1 MSFKIGWFSTGRD
14 KEARTLLEKTCRAIE
29 EGRLGDLRIS
39 YVFSN
44 RERGEKEESDRFIE
58 LVERIGI
65 PLICFSSEKFNP
77 ELRKKA
83 LKEKS
88 SDLINHWRLLYDR
101 EIMKRIEKYPVRIA
115 FLAGYMLI
123 LGSELCRSL
132 PLFNLHPAAP
142 GGPRGTWQEVIWQL
156 IRERAGESGIMIH
169 RVTPELDAGP
179 AVTYCT
185 FSLRGAG
192 FDPLW
197 RKMEEKLR
205 TRKLGQIQREEG
217 EGEPLFLAIREE
229 QKKRE
234 LPLILA
240 TLGLFAR
247 GEINPE
253 EIKSPL
259 YVDLRKLK

>member
-14 KEARTLLEKTCRAIE
+14 KEARTLLEEACKAIKE
-29 EGRLGDLRIS
+29 KKIGDLEIC

-44 RERGEKEESDRFIE
+44 REKGEKEESDRFIE

-65 PLICFSSEKFNP
+65 PLICFSSKKFNP

-83 LKEKS
+83 LKEKK
-88 SDLINHWRLLYDR
+88 SDLINRWRLLYDR
-101 EIMKRIEKYPVRIA
+101 EIMKRIQKYPVRAI

-123 LGSELCRSL
+123 LGSEFCHSF
-132 PLFNLHPAAP
+132 PVFNLHPAAP

-156 IRERAGESGIMIH
+156 IKERAGETGIMIH

-185 FSLRGAG
+185 FSLKGEG
-192 FDPLW
+192 FDHLW
-197 RKMEEKLR
+197 EKMEVKLK
-205 TRKLGQIQREEG
+205 TRNLSQIQQEEG
-217 EGEPLFLAIREE
+217 EKEPLFLAIREE

-234 LPLILA
+234 IPLILT
-240 TLGLFAR
+240 TLKLFTR
-247 GEINPE
+247 GEIDPE
-253 EIKSPL
+253 KIKSPFYINL
-259 YVDLRKLK
+259 GKVK